1 MKAEFLEIAAFNEAV
16 GKREQMETEMR
27 KVAKKK
33 GELMVKLNKMD
44 ASKASVTELAA
55 GAKPGSN
62 VDKLKQMMD

>member
-44 ASKASVTELAA
+44 ASKASVAELAA